1 MPPSV
6 PSPVLPPAWMQVLE
20 AMQRSLAQALAAAG
34 EPPPE
39 PAAGPAP
46 AGGPPPWQAA
56 LDQLDRRLGQL
67 EASTRRAQEGAA
79 AMDAELAAGAETLR
93 QWLAA
98 AAATRQSLVNGA
110 GRTV

>member
-1 MPPSV
+1 MPPSL
-6 PSPVLPPAWMQVLE
+6 PNSVLPPAWMQVLE
-20 AMQRSLAQALAAAG
+20 TMQQSLAQALAAAG

-39 PAAGPAP
+39 SAAGPAP
-46 AGGPPPWQAA
+46 AGRTPPWQAD
-56 LDQLDRRLGQL
+56 LDRLDRRLGQL

-79 AMDAELAAGAETLR
+79 AMDAELAAGAEALR

-98 AAATRQSLVNGA
+98 AAANRQSLANEA